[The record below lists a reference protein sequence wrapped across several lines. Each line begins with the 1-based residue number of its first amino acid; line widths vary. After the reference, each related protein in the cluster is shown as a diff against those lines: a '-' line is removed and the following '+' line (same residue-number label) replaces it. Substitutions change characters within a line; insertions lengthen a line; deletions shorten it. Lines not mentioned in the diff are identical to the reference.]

1 MCPLH
6 NYKVS
11 LKSTIMFYLHLIIYR
26 NEKQSKMRGLLTA
39 PISEMK
45 IYVEN
50 MCKYLLLAPDV
61 RLEPLMYACLLLH
74 VTTQDPLKQFLYRF
88 FQDTSLSYN
97 VFLRIL
103 QK

>member
-1 MCPLH
+1 
-6 NYKVS
+6 
-11 LKSTIMFYLHLIIYR
+11 MFYLHLIIYR
-26 NEKQSKMRGLLTA
+26 NQKQSKMRGLLTA

-50 MCKYLLLAPDV
+50 ICKYLLLAPDV